1 MKKNSWVG
9 WTRILF
15 GLLVLMILS
24 YFVSTN
30 QSFLLKYSN
39 YGYLGILISCFIAN
53 STVFLPAPSSTIVFT
68 FASVYSPTIVATVG
82 ALGAALGEIVG
93 YGLGYSGRAVIDD
106 KKYQVIKQWTSR
118 YGFGAIFLFAFL
130 PLPLFD
136 LVGVSSGVL
145 RIPFFGFFIPTFLGK
160 WLKMAIYALLGAGM
174 LPFLSPLFENFVR

>member
-1 MKKNSWVG
+1 MEHKRWIG

-15 GLLVLMILS
+15 GLLILLALS
-24 YFVSTN
+24 YVVSTN
-30 QSFLLKYSN
+30 QSFLLKYSY

-68 FASVYSPTIVATVG
+68 FASVYSPAVVGTVG

-93 YGLGYSGRAVIDD
+93 YSLGYSGKVVIDD
-106 KKYQVIKQWTSR
+106 NKYQVVKQWTGR
-118 YGFGAIFLFAFL
+118 YGFGTIFLFAFL

-160 WLKMAIYALLGAGM
+160 WLKMLIYAFLGAGM
-174 LPFLSPLFENFVR
+174 LPILSPFFESFIK